1 MKGIIQKDLYELFGI
16 RENLANVLGS
26 IIIVGILLFVTRD
39 TLGFALLNILEIP
52 VFSFMTL
59 YITMESDEKSHF
71 DTYQFVYPISKRNIV
86 LCKYIIGMVCQMCIS
101 IMILCLIPILVY
113 GYKMIE
119 WSVAM
124 KIWGTGMIFS
134 VLMLSISYVI
144 FFSFGSKV
152 GIFLSALLDIVVM
165 IGYVLVLTVFYDKIE
180 RTDSLLEWNVER
192 VVYLSS
198 PMAFVVGGVVGVIGI
213 VGSYMVSVRLYQR
226 KLNN

>member
-1 MKGIIQKDLYELFGI
+1 
-16 RENLANVLGS
+16 
-26 IIIVGILLFVTRD
+26 
-39 TLGFALLNILEIP
+39 
-52 VFSFMTL
+52 
-59 YITMESDEKSHF
+59 
-71 DTYQFVYPISKRNIV
+71 
-86 LCKYIIGMVCQMCIS
+86 MCIS

-124 KIWGTGMIFS
+124 KIWVTGMIFS

-198 PMAFVVGGVVGVIGI
+198 PMAFVVGGVAGVVGI